1 MGGNRCPVKRLM
13 HGEFGGSDLESSRAS
28 SRQSMAIGDEDP
40 RIADLASFS
49 RDPSRAPSTIK
60 VGPAEAALQ
69 LDNEAI
75 AIPEMLHAPPAAPS
89 HTAVAPA
96 VTEDHEAAAQDET
109 HSARPVT
116 GGGSRA
122 TSVAART
129 SPGETPA
136 GRDVVDAEDSVVGME
151 QDSMLQEAPV
161 SSLPITDQSAEELAS
176 QTQSDWGP
184 DAETAAVRIQAVA
197 RGGHDRTQVR
207 EYLEGQMA
215 EYLAANADTVAQEGL
230 EDEVGHEATAQDAGA
245 GDAAQRDEFVRPT
258 PPTSR
263 PTSRPA
269 SSSIRRPGCGS
280 KAGSRVNSP
289 APGGSRPPPVT
300 VGQDPQ

>member
-1 MGGNRCPVKRLM
+1 M
-13 HGEFGGSDLESSRAS
+13 HGGFGRSDLESSRAS

-49 RDPSRAPSTIK
+49 RDPSRAPSTTK

-75 AIPEMLHAPPAAPS
+75 PIPEMRYVSPAAPWPA
-89 HTAVAPA
+89 AVAPA
-96 VTEDHEAAAQDET
+96 VTEDREAAAQDET
-109 HSARPVT
+109 HSERPVT

-122 TSVAART
+122 ASVAARIA
-129 SPGETPA
+129 PEETPA
-136 GRDVVDAEDSVVGME
+136 GRDVVDAEGSMGIQ
-151 QDSMLQEAPV
+151 QDSMIQEAPV
-161 SSLPITDQSAEELAS
+161 SSLPDASITDQSAEELAG
-176 QTQSDWGP
+176 QTQRDWGP
-184 DAETAAVRIQAVA
+184 DAEAAAVRIQAVA
-197 RGGHDRTQVR
+197 RGGHDRAQVR

-215 EYLAANADTVAQEGL
+215 EYLAANADAVAQEGL
-230 EDEVGHEATAQDAGA
+230 EGEVGHEPTAQDAGV
-245 GDAAQRDEFVRPT
+245 GDAVQRDEFVRPT

-269 SSSIRRPGCGS
+269 SSSIRRPGGGS

-300 VGQDPQ
+300 VEQDPQ

>member
-197 RGGHDRTQVR
+197 REGMTGHKSANTWKGRWPSTWPRMLTPSHKRALRTRSGMKLLRKTPELVMPR
-207 EYLEGQMA
+207 SVMSSCGRPRP
-215 EYLAANADTVAQEGL
+215 
-230 EDEVGHEATAQDAGA
+230 HR
-245 GDAAQRDEFVRPT
+245 AQRRDPLPPAFADLVVAARRVAASTRP
-258 PPTSR
+258 R
-263 PTSRPA
+263 PVALARLP
-269 SSSIRRPGCGS
+269 
-280 KAGSRVNSP
+280 
-289 APGGSRPPPVT
+289 
-300 VGQDPQ
+300 

>member
-1 MGGNRCPVKRLM
+1 M
-13 HGEFGGSDLESSRAS
+13 HGGFWGSDLESSRAS

-49 RDPSRAPSTIK
+49 RDPSRAPSTTK

-75 AIPEMLHAPPAAPS
+75 AIPEMLHFPPAAPS
-89 HTAVAPA
+89 PAAVAPA
-96 VTEDHEAAAQDET
+96 VTEDQEAAAQDET
-109 HSARPVT
+109 HSARPLT

-122 TSVAART
+122 ASVAEIIA
-129 SPGETPA
+129 PGETPA
-136 GRDVVDAEDSVVGME
+136 SRDVVDAEGSVGME
-151 QDSMLQEAPV
+151 QDSMIQEALV
-161 SSLPITDQSAEELAS
+161 SSLPETSITDQSAEELAS

-184 DAETAAVRIQAVA
+184 DAEAAAVRIQAVA

-215 EYLAANADTVAQEGL
+215 EYLAANGDSVTQEGL
-230 EDEVGHEATAQDAGA
+230 EGEVGQEPTAQEAGA
-245 GDAAQRDEFVRPT
+245 LDAMQRDEFVRPT

-269 SSSIRRPGCGS
+269 SSSIRRPGGGS

-300 VGQDPQ
+300 VVHDPQ